1 MACRGI
7 SREFHPRIVLLGA
20 PTEDGARLAGTK
32 QGPTALRS
40 AGLPEMLRQTGLE
53 VDDRGDLSE
62 NGRIEAGP
70 VSLSGLARNASRVAL
85 WTSRLSDASYAL
97 IREGAVPIFLGGDHS
112 LSIGT
117 VNGVAQHCT
126 DVGQSLSLLW
136 LDAHADFNTP
146 ATSPSG
152 NMHGM
157 ALAALCGEA
166 GLEAVF
172 GERRCATIDPHNVHV
187 FGLRSVDIGEAELVG
202 KRGVNVYGMRQ
213 IRELGVPRVMV
224 HMLDT
229 VARRGGVLHV
239 SFDTDFLD
247 PSIAPGV
254 GTRVPCGAN
263 IDEARIIMDMLHRS
277 GLVVSLDIAEIN
289 PMFDEGGK
297 SARVIAELAA
307 DLFGCRIAADQQAA
321 RLEAC
326 HGRTGT

>member
-7 SREFHPRIVLLGA
+7 SQEFHPRFVLLGA

-53 VDDRGDLSE
+53 VDDRGDLTE

-70 VSLSGLARNASRVAL
+70 VSLSGLARNSSRVAL

-117 VNGVAQHCT
+117 VNGVARHCA
-126 DVGQSLSLLW
+126 DVGQTLSLLW

-166 GLEAVF
+166 GLEAIF
-172 GERRCATIDPHNVHV
+172 GEKPRATIDPHDVHV
-187 FGLRSVDIGEAELVG
+187 FGMRSVDIGEAELVR
-202 KRGVNVYGMRQ
+202 KRGVNVHGMRQ
-213 IRELGVPRVMV
+213 VRELGVPQMMGRI
-224 HMLDT
+224 LDT

-239 SFDTDFLD
+239 SFDADFLD

-254 GTRVPCGAN
+254 GTKVPGGAT
-263 IDEARIIMDMLHRS
+263 IGEAHIIMDMLHRS
-277 GLVVSLDIAEIN
+277 GLVVSLDIAELN

-307 DLFGCRIAADQQAA
+307 GLFGSRIATHQNAA
-321 RLEAC
+321 RPETC
-326 HGRTGT
+326 HGRVGA